1 MYLEAQSQTQIH
13 ALYQLTRINSPR
25 LEVNLTHSMIK
36 QNNKIKAIC
45 FIGTCHKLI
54 IHFEPWNYIAP
65 YYLTWGITKAF
76 VIVGVCYTPTN
87 YAHVPAQSLSPIQL
101 CNPLDCSPPGS
112 SVHGIL
118 QARIL
123 EWVAISFSRGSS
135 RPRDRTRLSCI
146 SRWVLYH
153 WAIKE
158 ASQQT
163 ILFIKFSW
171 NI

>member
-13 ALYQLTRINSPR
+13 ALYQLTCINSPR

-76 VIVGVCYTPTN
+76 VIVGICYTPTN
-87 YAHVPAQSLSPIQL
+87 YTHVPAQSLSPVQL

-118 QARIL
+118 QARYWSGLPFPSPGDLPDPGIEPASPAL
-123 EWVAISFSRGSS
+123 AGKFFTTEPSRKPPNEVYFS
-135 RPRDRTRLSCI
+135 
-146 SRWVLYH
+146 
-153 WAIKE
+153 
-158 ASQQT
+158 
-163 ILFIKFSW
+163 
-171 NI
+171 